1 MSFGSRAE
9 SLRPLRGGKG
19 AGRDAAP
26 QGAQSHPLGVHLVG
40 VSQGKGLPQPVL
52 QRGKPELR
60 VRAFVLC
67 KSVEPD
73 VVEGEG
79 AGAGGGGQRGA
90 GWWGEALRER
100 RRCCCRIPVTHKSS
114 FSLSF

>member
-60 VRAFVLC
+60 VRAFVLFVNPWSQMWLRG
-67 KSVEPD
+67 KEQGLGAVGSVGQ
-73 VVEGEG
+73 VGGEK
-79 AGAGGGGQRGA
+79 R
-90 GWWGEALRER
+90 
-100 RRCCCRIPVTHKSS
+100 
-114 FSLSF
+114 